1 MIFVGAQHAA
11 PLLALMN
18 NLEAIES
25 EVVGCFK
32 CPRLVAWRES
42 VARNPP
48 KRFQGCDYWAKPVPA
63 FGDANARIVIVGLA
77 PGAHGSN
84 RTGQMFTGDNSGVFL
99 FASLFRCGL
108 ANQAQSS
115 TRFDNLQLHD
125 CLITAAARCAPPDN
139 KPLPEE
145 LRNCRPYLLRELKAL
160 TQMRV
165 LVGLGKI
172 GFDAAFDAARE
183 VGLTALKVRPR
194 FSHGAEAQLNERL
207 TLLGTFHP
215 SQQNTFTGKL
225 TPPMMDEVF
234 RRARELTKED

>member
-1 MIFVGAQHAA
+1 MRSYFCF
-11 PLLALMN
+11 MDE
-18 NLEAIES
+18 LEAIEA
-25 EVVGCFK
+25 EIVQCFK
-32 CPRLVAWRES
+32 CSRLVAWREA
-42 VARNPP
+42 VAENPP
-48 KRFQGCDYWAKPVPA
+48 KRFQGCGYWAKPVPA

-84 RTGQMFTGDNSGVFL
+84 RTGRMFTGDNSGVFL
-99 FASLFRCGL
+99 FASLHRCGL

-115 TRFDNLQLHD
+115 TRTDGLQLND

-145 LRNCRPYLLRELKAL
+145 LRNCRPYLLRELRAL
-160 TQMRV
+160 TELRV

-183 VGLTALKVRPR
+183 VGLTTLKVRPR
-194 FSHGAEAQLNERL
+194 FAHGVEAQPNVHL

-215 SQQNTFTGKL
+215 SQQNTFTGRL
-225 TPPMMDEVF
+225 TAPMMDAVF
-234 RRARELTKED
+234 QRARDLTKED

>member
-1 MIFVGAQHAA
+1 
-11 PLLALMN
+11 MN
-18 NLEAIES
+18 QLETIEQ
-25 EVVGCFK
+25 EVVACRQ

-42 VARNPP
+42 VALNPP

-63 FGDANARIVIVGLA
+63 LGEQSARIVIVGLA

-84 RTGQMFTGDNSGVFL
+84 RTGRMFTGDNSGVFL
-99 FASLFRCGL
+99 FASLHRCGL
-108 ANQAQSS
+108 ANRAQSS
-115 TRFDNLQLHD
+115 TRNDGLHLHD

-160 TQMRV
+160 TQLRV

-183 VGLTALKVRPR
+183 VGFTDLKVRPR
-194 FSHGAEAQLNERL
+194 FAHAAEVQLNEQL
-207 TLLGTFHP
+207 TLLGTYHP

-225 TPPMMDEVF
+225 TPPMMDAVF
-234 RRARELTKED
+234 LRANEIATES